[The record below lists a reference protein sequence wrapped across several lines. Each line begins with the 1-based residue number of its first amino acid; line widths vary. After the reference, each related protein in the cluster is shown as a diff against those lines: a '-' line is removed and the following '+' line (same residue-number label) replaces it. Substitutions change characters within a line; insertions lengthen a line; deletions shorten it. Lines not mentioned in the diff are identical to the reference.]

1 MIVCHCRALSD
12 RAIRAA
18 IQDGEDEEEALTMRC
33 GAGGKCG
40 GCLPALRRLIA
51 EHRVDGMGSE
61 QRKLAP
67 A

>member
-12 RAIRAA
+12 RVIRAA
-18 IQDGEDEEEALTMRC
+18 IEAAADEDDLAQRC

-40 GCLPALRRLIA
+40 GCVPALRRLIA
-51 EHRVDGMGSE
+51 EHKTRDTALE
-61 QRKLAP
+61 TRRLAP